1 MVKNI
6 AYNNNGVVTMI
17 SEQELNDILALANL
31 WNFQGHFTD
40 LSQQHTD
47 YFETIIRELGYIDR
61 ADVNMTAL
69 FDNSYQEEAIALVK
83 YWTESYALLEAYK
96 HRGVTEL
103 TQLHLQDI
111 ISPFVFGVE

>member
-1 MVKNI
+1 
-6 AYNNNGVVTMI
+6 MI
-17 SEQELNDILALANL
+17 TEMQLTELLSQPIEWSFYA
-31 WNFQGHFTD
+31 HFTD